1 VVQVPGYAL
10 TKLDGGHLNDS
21 LNLGGSI
28 LRLHNVAHHDNIE
41 SAKYPYDLEAR

>member
-1 VVQVPGYAL
+1 MVQALGYAL

-28 LRLHNVAHHDNIE
+28 LLHHCC
-41 SAKYPYDLEAR
+41 PL